1 MGQRASFPLV
11 SISSAFSCADPKGT
25 KKTDNLTVFFAL
37 LGSARVKAAHRLL
50 MKWTPGVDFTRKLI
64 SPTFFLDFFE
74 CRDRLR
80 SFFGA
85 QCLVDG
91 EQILANFR
99 TVLG

>member
-1 MGQRASFPLV
+1 MFYEQLF
-11 SISSAFSCADPKGT
+11 CAQITKVQ
-25 KKTDNLTVFFAL
+25 KKTEDLTVFIAL
-37 LGSARVKAAHRLL
+37 LGSARVKAANSLL
-50 MKWTPGVDFTRKLI
+50 MKWTPGADFTRKLI

-74 CRDRLR
+74 CTDRLR